1 MAAKLALL
9 SPVIFIVFSLLLREQ
24 LNTTSSSLIRK
35 SRLNIFSSSE
45 ELTRPPKYVSN
56 NKIRRSIARP
66 NAYMKLLRLIHFT
79 TYACATGCIVL
90 CGDVE
95 LNPGP
100 IAVSDTAKCPLCLKI
115 IKTDYAHLPCTSW
128 KKDFH
133 LMCLGL
139 DFDYLGYCH
148 MYSSN
153 NMSLDDLSENEIDL
167 PLKLQEIVNNLGLKL
182 IHQNIQSLP
191 RRWCCSLL
199 WRINTSRTSNYSGTW
214 IHWNQ

>member
-1 MAAKLALL
+1 
-9 SPVIFIVFSLLLREQ
+9 
-24 LNTTSSSLIRK
+24 
-35 SRLNIFSSSE
+35 
-45 ELTRPPKYVSN
+45 
-56 NKIRRSIARP
+56 
-66 NAYMKLLRLIHFT
+66 MKLLRLIHFT
-79 TYACATGCIVL
+79 TYACATGCIAL

-139 DFDYLGYCH
+139 NFDYLGYCH

-182 IHQNIQSLP
+182 MYQNNQSLP

-199 WRINTSRTSNYSGTW
+199 WRINTSRTSNCSGAW